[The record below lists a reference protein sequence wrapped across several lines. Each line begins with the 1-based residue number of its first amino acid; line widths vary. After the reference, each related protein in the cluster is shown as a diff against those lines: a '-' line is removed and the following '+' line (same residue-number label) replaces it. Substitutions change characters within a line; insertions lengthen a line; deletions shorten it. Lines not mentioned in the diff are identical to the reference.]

1 MTRRRRSGAAT
12 LPIKSRKSHKAALAR
27 IDALMDAAA
36 RTAKAAEL
44 EVLAILVKRYETEAF
59 PIDLPSP
66 IDAIRFRM
74 EQGGYTQ
81 ADLARLL
88 GSRSRASEIMTGS
101 AKRLSIAQI
110 RRLNQVW
117 KIPADVLIRDA
128 A

>member
-1 MTRRRRSGAAT
+1 
-12 LPIKSRKSHKAALAR
+12 
-27 IDALMDAAA
+27 MDAAA